1 VLDGAGAGNIGVL
14 PMLIG
19 MVAAAAFGFLAIKGM
34 LQLIRRI
41 GMKWFALY
49 TFLVG
54 TFLLLDKYILKIW
67 MV

>member
-1 VLDGAGAGNIGVL
+1 
-14 PMLIG
+14 
-19 MVAAAAFGFLAIKGM
+19 M